1 MKILFVNPKRENL
14 NGIDAHNG
22 LALLGTILK
31 DKCHEVKILDYM
43 IIQEDIS
50 LKDFIEDFNPDMIGV
65 SVYTINRD
73 ACFDKI
79 REIRRYFNG
88 ILIVGGHHP
97 SYKLEDF
104 KGLDID
110 YIIVGEAEKSILGV
124 EYMIR
129 QKQTKII
136 FGKPLEDLN
145 DLPFPDYRLFYNDL
159 PFPDYRLFY
168 KCENIY
174 NYPIAIFQTANEK
187 LKLRHLNKIFAV
199 AISYNILGDF
209 FIWLPKGIIKSL
221 KKKFSMLKSAIT
233 YTKTNGLKSLIN
245 RINYLIKARRID

>member
-145 DLPFPDYRLFYNDL
+145 DLPFPDYRLFY
-159 PFPDYRLFY
+159 

-174 NYPIAIFQTANEK
+174 NYPLLTSRGCPYQCSF
-187 LKLRHLNKIFAV
+187 
-199 AISYNILGDF
+199 YILGDF

-233 YTKTNGLKSLIN
+233 YKNEK
-245 RINYLIKARRID
+245 D